1 MIIEVKFWEVL
12 SLLIGFMGFVFTAG
26 KILMSQVE
34 KRLDIR
40 FEGLE
45 KARKTAED
53 GHMRMEREFLEFKAT
68 LPLEYVRRDDFIRSQ
83 TVIEAKLDALYNR
96 LDAMSKS
103 KN

>member
-12 SLLIGFMGFVFTAG
+12 SLLMAFMGFVFAAG
-26 KILMSQVE
+26 KILMAQVE

-40 FEGLE
+40 FEELE
-45 KARKTAED
+45 NARKKTES

-96 LDAMSKS
+96 LDSIGKQ
-103 KN
+103 K